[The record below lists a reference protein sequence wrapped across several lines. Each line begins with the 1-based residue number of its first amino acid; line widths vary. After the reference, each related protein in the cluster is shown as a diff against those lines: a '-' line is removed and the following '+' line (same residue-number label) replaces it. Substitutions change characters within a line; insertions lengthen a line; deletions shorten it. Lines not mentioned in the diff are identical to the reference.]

1 MNVNNMF
8 YRLEKIN
15 FINEHLDNDELTK
28 IVERLEKKNGKKL
41 YDNQKNRLRPVSNS
55 VKDNTQKDVS
65 EVLREYRKFDK
76 SINAPESTDKPG
88 NSDLKK
94 NSDANSRL
102 KSNNLT
108 RNGGS
113 ERKPIPND
121 NIKNLNID
129 DFDKD
134 VDYSSDGENS
144 IVKEAKLL
152 KEYLRS
158 KHDDIKMTRSRER
171 TVLAEEEFVDDTD
184 CVSDVS
190 SDDDISIVSDRFSRR
205 ADFKRA
211 LEFTIK
217 RAEVLHEKGSFDSYE
232 YLKGGQFRSDAK
244 SIYDSNNKIWMEAFW
259 KYVSKKRGPWK
270 ISCVPKVFNNTE
282 EWHRWFANYSSQL
295 GMNMV
300 PYDPFFKRAGLSFSI
315 ENLKL
320 FGFRTELTYQEKKD
334 RGLVSNSVYIPKV
347 ETSNKPKIPVAKP
360 VDSYLENQVIYNG
373 IPMVLGQGLYNFP
386 GSGFGFSPQIGC
398 YSNGGSW

>member
-1 MNVNNMF
+1 MPNKNKNNKNNNMNMENNNEMIENLRGDVIDF
-8 YRLEKIN
+8 YNKNKDQFTLILIN
-15 FINEHLDNDELTK
+15 DILSSHVGYRNNGSHEPIVSEYLKRFKSKSKDVRNLNNKSLDNKK
-28 IVERLEKKNGKKL
+28 IRNSFYESLGQDILKKTRTSVLIDKKNKVDKKDTKKEKEISNDDEYQGKEDFG
-41 YDNQKNRLRPVSNS
+41 YVS
-55 VKDNTQKDVS
+55 VS
-65 EVLREYRKFDK
+65 EEG
-76 SINAPESTDKPG
+76 SI
-88 NSDLKK
+88 
-94 NSDANSRL
+94 
-102 KSNNLT
+102 SN
-108 RNGGS
+108 
-113 ERKPIPND
+113 I
-121 NIKNLNID
+121 
-129 DFDKD
+129 
-134 VDYSSDGENS
+134 
-144 IVKEAKLL
+144 
-152 KEYLRS
+152 
-158 KHDDIKMTRSRER
+158 
-171 TVLAEEEFVDDTD
+171 
-184 CVSDVS
+184 SDVS

-217 RAEVLHEKGSFDSYE
+217 RAEVLHEEGSFDSYE

-259 KYVSKKRGPWK
+259 KYVSKEPGPWK

-386 GSGFGFSPQIGC
+386 ASGYGFSPQIGC
-398 YSNGGSW
+398 YGNGGSWRV